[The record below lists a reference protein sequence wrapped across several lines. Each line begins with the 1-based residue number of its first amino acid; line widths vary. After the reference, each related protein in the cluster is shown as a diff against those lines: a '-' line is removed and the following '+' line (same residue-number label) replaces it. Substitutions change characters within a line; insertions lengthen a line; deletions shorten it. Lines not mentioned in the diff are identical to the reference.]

1 MNRTFKEI
9 LVIVVFFSKIFS
21 VVVDFGHVKQSQI
34 CIFFGREVVL
44 YVAIIKNNDPSLSWC
59 IGTPNSTRNYSART
73 ACLKTFFLINGRLKR
88 KAAED
93 IAKVP
98 GTVRVDDP
106 DLNATKGQFV
116 SFGLQPKQSPQVDH
130 APNTETDDDSSAP
143 PLGFHHGL
151 DQVPAGALEI
161 GIAGNRL
168 LERNEDENGW

>member
-1 MNRTFKEI
+1 MDRTFKEI

-21 VVVDFGHVKQSQI
+21 VVIDFGHVKQSEI

-44 YVAIIKNNDPSLSWC
+44 DVAIIKDNDPPLSRC
-59 IGTPNSTRNYSART
+59 IGTSNSTCDYSTRT
-73 ACLKTFFLINGRLKR
+73 ACLKTFILINGRLKR

-98 GTVRVDDP
+98 GTMRVDDP

-130 APNTETDDDSSAP
+130 APNTETDDNSPAAS
-143 PLGFHHGL
+143 LGFHHRL
-151 DQVPAGALEI
+151 DQIPAGALKI
-161 GIAGNRL
+161 SIAGDRL
-168 LERNEDENGW
+168 DLVGDVVVFQ